1 MPSTEKI
8 MDRLFSALT
17 LRYGASF
24 LRQWPD
30 VATDAIK
37 ADWVDVLGGFLGKL
51 DSMRH
56 ALDNLPADKPPNAMQ
71 FRDACA
77 RAPVPPLKQ
86 LPSPP
91 ANPELVAKAM
101 AGMLKK
107 ATSEPQAA
115 LNPAAGVVARLDELE
130 RGGMRLTQAQRL
142 CREEARA
149 ASGGYGKRD
158 IDIMSDREDW
168 DERKR
173 VMNEKVV
180 AYQAAHA
187 GH

>member
-1 MPSTEKI
+1 MSLPNSWV
-8 MDRLFSALT
+8 DALFSRLSV
-17 LRYGASF
+17 RYGGAF
-24 LRQWPD
+24 MRQYEGVNPAH
-30 VATDAIK
+30 VH
-37 ADWVDVLGGFLGKL
+37 ADWADVLGGFVTRPDAIK
-51 DSMRH
+51 H
-56 ALDNLPADKPPNAMQ
+56 ALDNLPHDRPPNAMQ
-71 FRDACA
+71 FCDACA

-86 LPSPP
+86 LHSPP

-101 AGMLKK
+101 AGMLKQ
-107 ATSEPQAA
+107 ATSAPQAA

-130 RGGMRLTQAQRL
+130 RGGIRLTQAQRL

-158 IDIMSDREDW
+158 IVIMSDSEDW

-180 AYQAAHA
+180 AYQAANA
-187 GH
+187 